1 MRELGKTMF
10 HFGNEIALPTLT
22 MKGSNVAN
30 GTSTFAPKLPNLA
43 ATDVANGREPDNS
56 ATFSLLR

>member
-1 MRELGKTMF
+1 MRELGKAMF

-43 ATDVANGREPDNS
+43 ATDVANGRQLENS
-56 ATFSLLR
+56 TPFLLIS